1 MHVCQWFLLPSNHS
15 SYLFSLTHSCNFC
28 FFKVI
33 FCTLLPS
40 YCSLRSLISG
50 FTHTLTLLLTR
61 CKSLVLLL
69 SVHLLTLLAL
79 PLWHS
84 VLLHLLPLGFLP
96 LLPLMIAFP
105 KFQSLER
112 PGTDSVTTT
121 WKSVSST
128 SHFKII
134 SVPDGYKHYLVVNCQ
149 CAFALKLGKQS
160 VRPLNS
166 KTERGSRNCHVGCNS
181 CLPHL

>member
-1 MHVCQWFLLPSNHS
+1 MLL
-15 SYLFSLTHSCNFC
+15 
-28 FFKVI
+28 
-33 FCTLLPS
+33 TLPDTDF
-40 YCSLRSLISG
+40 I
-50 FTHTLTLLLTR
+50 HTLILLLTQY
-61 CKSLVLLL
+61 KSLVLLL

-79 PLWHS
+79 TLWHS
-84 VLLHLLPLGFLP
+84 VLLHLLPLSFLP

-134 SVPDGYKHYLVVNCQ
+134 CVPDGYKHYPVVNC
-149 CAFALKLGKQS
+149 
-160 VRPLNS
+160 
-166 KTERGSRNCHVGCNS
+166 
-181 CLPHL
+181 